1 MILAML
7 LLRLMMIKE
16 FRHTKW
22 LQMFW
27 LQFSLGTSSQGSTV
41 TSLHSSLGTSLHTS
55 TDLSLHLSLATS
67 LHTSLGT
74 STHFSLGTSLHS
86 SWDILTHFMGDLLV
100 NNLRNILADISGD
113 SHAVLNLPHPDLRSS
128 SAPGPAPRGPQ
139 SINDSIFS
147 NYLIAA
153 TKGDHNLLT
162 VLGAPGLLHQVLA
175 LQVPDLAGGPGG
187 RAQPVPADGQA

>member
-1 MILAML
+1 
-7 LLRLMMIKE
+7 
-16 FRHTKW
+16 
-22 LQMFW
+22 
-27 LQFSLGTSSQGSTV
+27 
-41 TSLHSSLGTSLHTS
+41 
-55 TDLSLHLSLATS
+55 
-67 LHTSLGT
+67 
-74 STHFSLGTSLHS
+74 
-86 SWDILTHFMGDLLV
+86 MGDLLV

-113 SHAVLNLPHPDLRSS
+113 SLAVLNLPHPDLRSS

-162 VLGAPGLLHQVLA
+162 VLGAPGPELLHQVLA

>member
-1 MILAML
+1 MNSGTRSGRPTTTEWHFQAAVLPGNIFTGLNSHIFAFFPWNISAHLHGPVPALVPGHVLAHLAGDIHTL
-7 LLRLMMIKE
+7 LP
-16 FRHTKW
+16 W
-22 LQMFW
+22 
-27 LQFSLGTSSQGSTV
+27 
-41 TSLHSSLGTSLHTS
+41 
-55 TDLSLHLSLATS
+55 DLLAQLVGNITA
-67 LHTSLGT
+67 G
-74 STHFSLGTSLHS
+74 
-86 SWDILTHFMGDLLV
+86 ILTHFMGDLLV

-113 SHAVLNLPHPDLRSS
+113 SLAVLNLPHPDLRSS

-162 VLGAPGLLHQVLA
+162 VLGAPGPELLHQVLA